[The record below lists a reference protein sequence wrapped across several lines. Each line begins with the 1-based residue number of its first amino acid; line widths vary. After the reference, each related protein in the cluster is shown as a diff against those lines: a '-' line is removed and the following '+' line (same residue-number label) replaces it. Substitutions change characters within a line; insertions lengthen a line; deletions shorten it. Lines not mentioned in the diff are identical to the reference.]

1 MVLRTPVVRTSVA
14 SGSRISRA
22 ERDRR
27 NAAVIADRAVGF
39 SWHEVS
45 RRNHLS
51 ARQCQNIWNHRREHD
66 PLPWNQRYELFHD
79 HLTFMEST
87 LGRLATLANETA
99 NDSVRLGAIKAGF
112 EVRVRQLELQTSA
125 GMLPA
130 DMSSLEAHKIFRE
143 LLDGVFQFLRDTG
156 FYDKSDPATAER
168 RVALNEFIETR
179 LDELEQ

>member
-1 MVLRTPVVRTSVA
+1 
-14 SGSRISRA
+14 
-22 ERDRR
+22 
-27 NAAVIADRAVGF
+27 
-39 SWHEVS
+39 
-45 RRNHLS
+45 
-51 ARQCQNIWNHRREHD
+51 
-66 PLPWNQRYELFHD
+66 
-79 HLTFMEST
+79 MEST